1 MKYDYIIW
9 DFNGTIIDDRKL
21 CLDILNK
28 MLKERDLKTVNLA
41 EYREVFGFPIINYYK
56 KVGFDFTKEDFSII
70 AVEFVDQYQKESLE
84 VGLVKGSLDTIKAL
98 EEKGYNQ
105 IVISASEINNLK
117 EQLDHYN
124 LSKYFQEVIG
134 LSDVE
139 AASKTSIAID
149 WLESKKN
156 KNLKLLMVGDSLHDF
171 EVAQAIGAECILIDE
186 GSHQSKRRLEETG
199 CKVLNNSQELLKIL

>member
-1 MKYDYIIW
+1 
-9 DFNGTIIDDRKL
+9 
-21 CLDILNK
+21 

>member
-70 AVEFVDQYQKESLE
+70 AVEFVDQYQKKSLE